1 MLFRSPAQDLYE
13 LESELLYKASGVPAW
28 RGDPVLLEGIGTVR
42 VETFTMN
49 SVHEGAFGT
58 WRPTTY
64 TARLI

>member
-1 MLFRSPAQDLYE
+1 
-13 LESELLYKASGVPAW
+13 VW
-28 RGDPVLLEGIGTVR
+28 RGDPVLVEGVGTVR

-64 TARLI
+64 TAGPL